1 MITVCILLQQ
11 CFILFYLGGV
21 PLTIT
26 GYGFSSEPD
35 VTVGG
40 NICEVTSSTSIQIVC
55 LLPSSVSV
63 DKTYNFVN
71 HILVF
76 ENLCPFHQV

>member
-1 MITVCILLQQ
+1 MIITTCILYNTAL
-11 CFILFYLGGV
+11 FLFYLGGV

-40 NICEVTSSTSIQIVC
+40 NPCEVTSSTSIQIVC
-55 LLPSSVSV
+55 LLPGSVSV
-63 DKTYNFVN
+63 DKTT
-71 HILVF
+71 L
-76 ENLCPFHQV
+76 LL